1 MQASEAV
8 TAFVKCICEHKV
20 SRECQVC
27 AAASSRRR
35 VEADDP
41 TTARWQIGILE
52 LHDVAL
58 VMALIA
64 SLSSL
69 APASPPASAVS
80 TNTGTSM
87 SKMADLHAVTPAIA
101 GSRANDRASAVFLNM
116 VDVASS
122 IATHRRDL
130 LIPTFPQFIAALSGL
145 VELLQLSGLD
155 AAARVLNAS
164 PAGGAQRA
172 AARFP
177 AWALEGCVPSP
188 STCVGPKHARAL
200 TRLLVS
206 LGTKTASSM
215 HHGRPSASASAA
227 AGAAASGPVTGPV
240 SLTGPLSKHAP
251 FLLVAFLRAS
261 TDTHAPLA
269 PAVRQALTVGVLE
282 VLGTLGKHERE
293 ALMRGFLG
301 NHMEAERAL
310 LRALWKE
317 HEKIRYKGD

>member
-1 MQASEAV
+1 M
-8 TAFVKCICEHKV
+8 
-20 SRECQVC
+20 
-27 AAASSRRR
+27 
-35 VEADDP
+35 
-41 TTARWQIGILE
+41 
-52 LHDVAL
+52 AL
-58 VMALIA
+58 IMALIA

-69 APASPPASAVS
+69 APASLLASAPS
-80 TNTGTSM
+80 MSASTGTS
-87 SKMADLHAVTPAIA
+87 KMANPYAAVSPIA
-101 GSRANDRASAVFLNM
+101 GSCANDRASAVFLNM
-116 VDVASS
+116 VDIASS

-130 LIPTFPQFIAALSGL
+130 LIPTFPQFICALSGL
-145 VELLQLSGLD
+145 IELLQMSGLD
-155 AAARVLNAS
+155 ASAS
-164 PAGGAQRA
+164 PLSSGPVRVSNAAHAAAAQRA

-177 AWALEGCVPSP
+177 AWALEGSAA
-188 STCVGPKHARAL
+188 SSWLGTKHARTL

-215 HHGRPSASASAA
+215 HHGRPSTSASASASASAA
-227 AGAAASGPVTGPV
+227 ASASASGPV

-251 FLLVAFLRAS
+251 FLLVAFLRAA
-261 TDTHAPLA
+261 TDTHAPLG